1 MNSCGFKSQQEN
13 ILPSP
18 QIWNMFQTVSR
29 KVKLGKSFVVL
40 FIICLASSLE
50 EISCLA
56 GGSLRL
62 IFWRS
67 FVNTKDFRLVSQIRD
82 WEQIKRSKLSRERK
96 ETFLWIRV
104 LFGDWWIWMD
114 CVAVSTFFLLRRT
127 HLFVYRVDH
136 QNSLKFLQ
144 MDFCKVHHKS
154 QLCW

>member
-1 MNSCGFKSQQEN
+1 M
-13 ILPSP
+13 
-18 QIWNMFQTVSR
+18 
-29 KVKLGKSFVVL
+29 
-40 FIICLASSLE
+40 FIISLASSLE

-127 HLFVYRVDH
+127 HLFVHRVDH

-144 MDFCKVHHKS
+144 MDFWKVHHNCTGNFINKETVLLHS
-154 QLCW
+154 KEESSLVAWRPEKVQLCDGQDVNKYY